1 MRRKII
7 FVGVVVWCFV
17 LAKQHPM
24 ACFRVYG
31 LLQDNMFSGKESHQ
45 PTCIT
50 GCCIC
55 CLQTICRVNY
65 EAHILVKSHLLLDG
79 RQAGTPALLLC
90 ATIVSARSGSHLEQL
105 SMIVIKRETAV
116 SKVEVTAH
124 YTVAKPS
131 RFVSAPDPTDAC
143 GMLCNLRV
151 LICWTWS
158 GQSPISL

>member
-1 MRRKII
+1 MWLFGALSWPNNIQWHVFECMAYSRTTRFQVRKATNQPASQAAAY
-7 FVGVVVWCFV
+7 VVCKRYVE
-17 LAKQHPM
+17 L
-24 ACFRVYG
+24 
-31 LLQDNMFSGKESHQ
+31 
-45 PTCIT
+45 IT
-50 GCCIC
+50 K
-55 CLQTICRVNY
+55 LT
-65 EAHILVKSHLLLDG
+65 LVKSHLLLDG

-90 ATIVSARSGSHLEQL
+90 ATIVSARSGSHLKQL
-105 SMIVIKRETAV
+105 LMIVIKRETAV

-151 LICWTWS
+151 LICWKWS